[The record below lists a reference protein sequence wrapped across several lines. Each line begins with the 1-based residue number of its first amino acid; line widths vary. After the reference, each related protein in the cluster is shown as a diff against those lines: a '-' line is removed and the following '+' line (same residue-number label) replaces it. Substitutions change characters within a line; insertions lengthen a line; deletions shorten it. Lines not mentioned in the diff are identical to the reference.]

1 MLQAATCIAL
11 SLLGQNANARQSLG
25 DIDWPALDTQA
36 SACTV

>member
-1 MLQAATCIAL
+1 MLQAATCFAM